1 MPSVSHE
8 FLGVSLTD
16 ITQQLSWLQ
25 AIILGI
31 SQGLTEFLPISST
44 AHTLIISR
52 LLGWPDPG
60 AAFTAVTQIG
70 TELAVVLY
78 FRKDLVRILS
88 AWFASFIN
96 KEMRSSPDAKMGW
109 YVIIGTIP
117 IGVAGL
123 LFKTSIETTARNL
136 WIVATALIFMGV
148 VLGLVD
154 HFAKHT
160 KAQDELTWRHAIYF
174 GIGQALALIPG
185 VSRSGA
191 TITAGLA
198 MGFKRDV
205 VARYSF
211 LLAIPAVFASAAFTA
226 KDISTDDFVNWPA
239 TIVSTL
245 IAFVVG
251 YFVISSLMR
260 YLQTRTFLPFV
271 IYRIALGS
279 LLIGLLATGVLTA
292 T

>member
-1 MPSVSHE
+1 VCV
-8 FLGVSLTD
+8 FKYLGDRVD
-16 ITQQLSWLQ
+16 EQLSWLQ
-25 AIILGI
+25 AILLGI

-44 AHTLIISR
+44 AHTLVVSK

-78 FRKDLVRILS
+78 FRRDIVRIIKAWS
-88 AWFASFIN
+88 ASLV
-96 KEMRSSPDAKMGW
+96 KVEMRSNPDAKMGW
-109 YVIIGTIP
+109 YVVIGTIP
-117 IGVAGL
+117 IGIAGL
-123 LFKTSIETTARNL
+123 AFKSSIETTARNL
-136 WIVATALIFMGV
+136 WLVAGALIFMGV
-148 VLGLVD
+148 LLGLAD
-154 HFAKHT
+154 RYASHT
-160 KAQDELTWRHAIYF
+160 KSESDLNPKNAVLF
-174 GIGQALALIPG
+174 GLGQALALIPG

-211 LLAIPAVFASAAFTA
+211 LLAIPAVFASAALTA
-226 KDISTDDFVNWPA
+226 GDISTDSFVNWPA
-239 TIVSTL
+239 TIVAT
-245 IAFVVG
+245 IVAFVVG
-251 YFVISSLMR
+251 YFVIASLMK

-271 IYRIALGS
+271 IYRISLGT
-279 LLIGLLATGVLTA
+279 LLLVLLATGVLSA

>member
-1 MPSVSHE
+1 MN
-8 FLGVSLTD
+8 FLGVTMTQ

-25 AIILGI
+25 AVILGI

-78 FRKDLVRILS
+78 FRKDIVRILS
-88 AWFASFIN
+88 AWFASFVT

-136 WIVATALIFMGV
+136 WIVAGALIVMGI

-160 KAQDELTWRHAIYF
+160 KEHAELTWRHAIYF
-174 GIGQALALIPG
+174 GAGQALALIPG

-191 TITAGLA
+191 TISAGLA

-239 TIVSTL
+239 TMVSTL
-245 IAFVVG
+245 IAFIVG
-251 YFVISSLMR
+251 YFVISSLMK

-271 IYRIALGS
+271 VYRIVLGT
-279 LLIGLLATGVLTA
+279 LLLGLLATGVLTA

>member
-1 MPSVSHE
+1 M
-8 FLGVSLTD
+8 SLNFVAGGRVEE
-16 ITQQLSWLQ
+16 QLSWLQ
-25 AIILGI
+25 AIVLGI

-44 AHTLIISR
+44 AHTLIVSR

-60 AAFTAVTQIG
+60 AAFTAVSQIG
-70 TELAVVLY
+70 TELAVVFY
-78 FRKDLVRILS
+78 FRHDIARILR
-88 AWFASFIN
+88 AWLSSLFNSSL
-96 KEMRSSPDAKMGW
+96 RSDPDAKMGW
-109 YVIIGTIP
+109 YVIIGTLP

-123 LFKTSIETTARNL
+123 VFKASIETTARNL
-136 WIVATALIFMGV
+136 WLVAGALIFMGV
-148 VLGLVD
+148 LLGVAD
-154 HFAKHT
+154 RFAKHT
-160 KAQDELTWRHAIYF
+160 KDEADLNSKSAVLF

-198 MGFKRDV
+198 MGFRRDV

-211 LLAIPAVFASAAFTA
+211 LLAIPAVFASAALTA
-226 KDISTDDFVNWPA
+226 GDIASDSFVNWPA
-239 TIVSTL
+239 TVVATVV
-245 IAFVVG
+245 AFIVG
-251 YFVISSLMR
+251 YFVVASLMK

-279 LLIGLLATGVLTA
+279 LLLVLLATGVFSA

>member
-1 MPSVSHE
+1 MCV
-8 FLGVSLTD
+8 FKYLGDRVD
-16 ITQQLSWLQ
+16 EQLSWLQ
-25 AIILGI
+25 AIVLGI

-44 AHTLIISR
+44 AHTLVVSK

-78 FRKDLVRILS
+78 FRRDIVRIIKAWS
-88 AWFASFIN
+88 ASLV
-96 KEMRSSPDAKMGW
+96 KVEMRSNPDAKMGW
-109 YVIIGTIP
+109 YVVIGTIP
-117 IGVAGL
+117 IGIAGL
-123 LFKTSIETTARNL
+123 AFKSSIETTARNL
-136 WIVATALIFMGV
+136 WLVAGALIFMGV
-148 VLGLVD
+148 LLGLAD
-154 HFAKHT
+154 RYASHT
-160 KAQDELTWRHAIYF
+160 KSESDLNPKNAVLF
-174 GIGQALALIPG
+174 GLGQALALIPG

-211 LLAIPAVFASAAFTA
+211 LLAIPAVFASAALTA
-226 KDISTDDFVNWPA
+226 GDISTDSFVNWPA
-239 TIVSTL
+239 TIVAT
-245 IAFVVG
+245 IVAFVVG
-251 YFVISSLMR
+251 YFVIASLMK

-271 IYRIALGS
+271 IYRISLGT
-279 LLIGLLATGVLTA
+279 LLLVLLATGVLSA

>member
-1 MPSVSHE
+1 VDE
-8 FLGVSLTD
+8 
-16 ITQQLSWLQ
+16 QLSWLQ
-25 AIILGI
+25 AIVLGI

-44 AHTLIISR
+44 AHTLIVSK

-60 AAFTAVTQIG
+60 AGFTAVSQIG

-78 FRKDLVRILS
+78 FRRDIARILK
-88 AWFASFIN
+88 AWLGSLLN
-96 KEMRSSPDAKMGW
+96 SSLRSDPDAKMGW

-123 LFKTSIETTARNL
+123 LFKSSIETTARNL
-136 WIVATALIFMGV
+136 WLVAGALIVMGV
-148 VLGLVD
+148 LLGVAD
-154 HFAKHT
+154 KFAKHT
-160 KAQDELTWRHAIYF
+160 KDESELGAKNAMLF
-174 GIGQALALIPG
+174 GFGQALALIPG

-198 MGFKRDV
+198 MGYRRDV

-211 LLAIPAVFASAAFTA
+211 LLAIPAVFASAALTA
-226 KDISTDDFVNWPA
+226 GDISSDTFVNWPA
-239 TIVSTL
+239 TIVATGV
-245 IAFVVG
+245 AFVVG
-251 YFVISSLMR
+251 YFVIASLMK
-260 YLQTRTFLPFV
+260 YLETRTFLPFV

-279 LLIGLLATGVLTA
+279 VLLVLLATGVLSA

>member
-1 MPSVSHE
+1 M
-8 FLGVSLTD
+8 TD
-16 ITQQLSWLQ
+16 VALQLSWLQ
-25 AIILGI
+25 AILLGI

-60 AAFTAVTQIG
+60 AAFTAFTQIG

-78 FRKDLVRILS
+78 FRKDLVRIIA
-88 AWFASFIN
+88 AWFLSFTN
-96 KEMRSSPDAKMGW
+96 KTVRATPDAKMGW
-109 YVIIGTIP
+109 FVIIGSIP
-117 IGVAGL
+117 IALAGVF
-123 LFKTSIETTARNL
+123 FKDSIETTARNL
-136 WIVATALIFMGV
+136 WLVAGALIVMGI

-154 HFAKHT
+154 RFAKLT
-160 KAQDELTWRHAIYF
+160 KEQSELTGRHAIYF

-198 MGFKRDV
+198 MGFKRDM

-211 LLAIPAVFASAAFTA
+211 LLAIPAVFGSAAFTA
-226 KDISTDDFVNWPA
+226 GDISTDNFVNWPA
-239 TIVSTL
+239 TIISTV
-245 IAFVVG
+245 ISFIVG
-251 YFVISSLMR
+251 YFVIASLMK

-271 IYRIALGS
+271 IYRITLGS
-279 LLIGLLATGVLTA
+279 MLLVLLATGVFSA

>member
-1 MPSVSHE
+1 VDE
-8 FLGVSLTD
+8 
-16 ITQQLSWLQ
+16 QLSWLQ
-25 AIILGI
+25 AIVLGI

-44 AHTLIISR
+44 AHTLVVSK

-78 FRKDLVRILS
+78 FRRDIVRIIRAWS
-88 AWFASFIN
+88 ASLVKA
-96 KEMRSSPDAKMGW
+96 ELRSNPDAQMGW

-117 IGVAGL
+117 IGIAGL
-123 LFKTSIETTARNL
+123 AFKSSIETTARNL
-136 WIVATALIFMGV
+136 WLVAGALIFMGV
-148 VLGLVD
+148 LLGVAD
-154 HFAKHT
+154 RYASHT
-160 KAQDELTWRHAIYF
+160 KSESDMNPKNAILF
-174 GIGQALALIPG
+174 GLGQALALIPG

-191 TITAGLA
+191 TITAGLV

-211 LLAIPAVFASAAFTA
+211 LLAIPAVFASAGLTA
-226 KDISTDDFVNWPA
+226 GDISTDSFVNWPA
-239 TIVSTL
+239 TIVAT
-245 IAFVVG
+245 IVAFVVG
-251 YFVISSLMR
+251 YFVIASLMK

-271 IYRIALGS
+271 IYRISLGT
-279 LLIGLLATGVLTA
+279 LLLVLLATGVLSA